1 MFQNLHRPF
10 IITTSLEKPDRATR
24 RTARSYAMRGK
35 NTGKRHKQI
44 KMAPPLSSWINDQLA
59 NVDCQEMEVVS
70 NVPDQVNRQ
79 IASEWT
85 LFNVAEEIGP
95 HPRQKLYQY
104 FSILEQTS
112 YPNQVLA
119 RNVFDRQAP
128 LWLEH
133 LGQSSTYLHNQLF
146 VLMAYYDLIIAR
158 TSDISHGTI
167 SHMSRALNL
176 LQTDLGTSSRATA
189 EVTIST
195 IITFAMVAF
204 MSGDKASAEKH
215 LQGLFKVIAL
225 RGGLSSLRS
234 CRYLQTKCC
243 RLDLSYAMCTSS
255 TPFFFS
261 ADNISWTSYLPRTLP
276 VPLTTAIHAML
287 TGSGTTADAK
297 MLAIYSD
304 LHEFSRAANL
314 AAQTGRKLE
323 PDLLQDVM
331 ISVQYRL
338 LHLKFDD
345 EDVHEL
351 LRVVMLA
358 YSATILPL
366 LFSQFGG
373 YSSLS
378 FPSFQDCLRA
388 HVQNES
394 SHERSRAWLWLLVV
408 VGVSNLDCDVEDL
421 DSHLASAVRDLDL
434 KSWKDVLVVLK
445 TFIWIDVLHSE
456 QAKTLLTEVIERDRQ

>member
-1 MFQNLHRPF
+1 MSQDLHRPF

-24 RTARSYAMRGK
+24 RDARSYAMRGK
-35 NTGKRHKQI
+35 NTGKRHKRI
-44 KMAPPLSSWINDQLA
+44 KNAPPLRSWINDQLTIE
-59 NVDCQEMEVVS
+59 DCQDVELVS
-70 NVPDQVNRQ
+70 HIPNQVNKQ

-112 YPNQVLA
+112 YPNQLLA
-119 RNVFDRQAP
+119 GNVFDRQAP

-133 LGQSSTYLHNQLF
+133 LGQSPTYLHNQLF

-158 TSDISHGTI
+158 TSDISQGTI
-167 SHMSRALNL
+167 THMTRALIL
-176 LQTDLGTSSRATA
+176 LQTDLGTSNRATA

-195 IITFAMVAF
+195 VITFAMVAF
-204 MSGDKASAEKH
+204 MSGDTESAEKH

-225 RGGLSSLRS
+225 RGGLISLRS
-234 CRYLQTKCC
+234 WRYLQTKCC

-255 TPFFFS
+255 KPLFFS
-261 ADNISWTSYLPRTLP
+261 AKNISWTSYLPRTLP
-276 VPLTTAIHAML
+276 VPLSTAIHSIL
-287 TGSGTTADAK
+287 RGSGTVLDARL
-297 MLAIYSD
+297 LAIYSD

-323 PDLLQDVM
+323 TDLLQDVM

-338 LHLKFDD
+338 LHLKY
-345 EDVHEL
+345 DVTDAQEL

-358 YSATILPL
+358 YSITILPL

-378 FPSFQDCLRA
+378 FLSFQECFPT
-388 HVQNES
+388 HVRTKASED
-394 SHERSRAWLWLLVV
+394 RSRAWLWLLVV
-408 VGVSNLDCDVEDL
+408 VGLSNLDCDVVDL
-421 DSHLASAVRDLDL
+421 DSHLSCTVQDLGL
-434 KSWKDVLVVLK
+434 ESWKNVLVVLK
-445 TFIWIDVLHSE
+445 SFLWIDVLHSE
-456 QAKTLLTEVIERDRQ
+456 